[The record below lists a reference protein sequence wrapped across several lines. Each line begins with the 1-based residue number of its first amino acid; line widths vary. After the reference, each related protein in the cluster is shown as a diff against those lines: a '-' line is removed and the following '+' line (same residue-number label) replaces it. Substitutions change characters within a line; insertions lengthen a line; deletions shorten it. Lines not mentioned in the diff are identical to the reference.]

1 MQFLMVGS
9 GIQIRIWIRIWIWI
23 RIKTGSTSA
32 SLLTGLQQEI
42 ILLFLLLKLY
52 KKSAKIGKKNLK
64 KDLDPGTC
72 TYKKRVTV
80 RAEEMVVKKYFG

>member
-42 ILLFLLLKLY
+42 ILLFLLSKLY

-64 KDLDPGTC
+64 KIWTPVRVHT
-72 TYKKRVTV
+72 KK
-80 RAEEMVVKKYFG
+80 G